1 MTNLFR
7 IRELDLADTE
17 GLPAF
22 IHYCQDHGVDFII
35 KAVKGPNGYPT
46 CTLIGRPAELIAV
59 LVEYCGGD
67 EKVAADLVDM
77 IEEV

>member
-1 MTNLFR
+1 MTNLYR
-7 IRELDLADTE
+7 IRDLDLADTE
-17 GLPAF
+17 GLTAF
-22 IHYCQDHGVDFII
+22 INFCQDHDVSFYI
-35 KAVKGPNGYPT
+35 KEVKGPNGYPT
-46 CTLIGRPAELIAV
+46 CTLIGRLEALIAV